1 MPHKIADMVYSNSYG
16 LGFIAKIQQDL
27 ISGTDRYY
35 IDWFHSSQGSEYS
48 RWYSDKGI
56 DTLKMFLRIKKRG
69 GDI

>member
-16 LGFIAKIQQDL
+16 LGFISKKEIDFRGEL
-27 ISGTDRYY
+27 KYY
-35 IDWFHSSQGSEYS
+35 IDWFDSSQGSEYS